1 MMWAI
6 RILLM
11 IFFGMIIYGNYLNN
25 QLVDSGD
32 KYVGMSILLLIFVI
46 MPLFLFHRYRHKKMK
61 DYILDFSKKNTENTE
76 NQ

>member
-1 MMWAI
+1 MWAI